1 VEAYA
6 EEVNTMDVTD
16 FYREIKDWVLVFGPV
31 VLAWWLQHRKSGPR
45 RTITFIYSWITQ
57 LIKNL
62 KIKRK
67 R

>member
-1 VEAYA
+1 
-6 EEVNTMDVTD
+6 MDVTD
-16 FYREIKDWVLVFGPV
+16 FYREVKDWVLVFGPV

-45 RTITFIYSWITQ
+45 RTITFVYSWITQ
-57 LIKNL
+57 LKKNL